1 MKGALKMTE
10 REVEIFEI
18 LKNNPLISQDELAE
32 QLMISRSGVATH
44 IHNLMKKGYIKGKGY
59 IINQDNFVS
68 VIGGNN
74 LDILGIPNDRLITNN
89 SNPGKIYYS
98 LGGAGRNI
106 AFALTKLNVQN
117 YFISVYGND
126 LNGEKFIH
134 DCREHNMDVSCCEKI
149 DGEHTSSFMYID
161 NSKGIKIVGINDMEI
176 YDRMTPTF
184 LSKYLDKINSSQY
197 CVLDTNIPEESFNY
211 IYENVNVPIIVKTTS
226 INKDIRILQENMKID
241 VLVTAPKELEVL
253 LNYYGK
259 KMTDIKSAIRF
270 LLTKNISHIAVYSVH
285 EGLFFESKD
294 HKIHIKK
301 TLTDISNT
309 NGCVATLTSVIIWG
323 LQKGLSWHKIMRYG
337 YTAISICSKS
347 KEPVSSKL
355 NVENLVDEERKI
367 FESAY

>member
-1 MKGALKMTE
+1 MTE

-18 LKNNPLISQDELAE
+18 LKKNPLISQEELAE
-32 QLMISRSGVATH
+32 QLMISRSGAATH

-89 SNPGKIYYS
+89 SNSGKIYYS

-106 AFALTKLNVQN
+106 ALALTKLNVQN
-117 YFISVYGND
+117 YFISVYGKD
-126 LNGEKFIH
+126 LNGKKFIL
-134 DCREHNMDVSCCEKI
+134 DCRENNMDISCCEKI

-197 CVLDTNIPEESFNY
+197 CILDTNIPEESFKY
-211 IYENVNVPIIVKTTS
+211 LYENVDVPIIIKTTS

-241 VLVTAPKELEVL
+241 VLVISPKDLEVL

-259 KMTDIKSAIRF
+259 KLVDIASAIHF
-270 LLTKNISHIAVYSVH
+270 LLTKNISHIVVYSVH
-285 EGLFFESKD
+285 DGLYFEDTD

-301 TLTDISNT
+301 PLTDITNT
-309 NGCVATLTSVIIWG
+309 NGAIATLTSVIVWG
-323 LQKGLSWHKIMRYG
+323 LQKKLTWNKIIRYG
-337 YTAISICSKS
+337 YTSISICSKS
-347 KEPVSSKL
+347 KLPISPKL

-367 FESAY
+367 FEPTY

>member
-1 MKGALKMTE
+1 MTE

-89 SNPGKIYYS
+89 SNSGKIYYS

-184 LSKYLDKINSSQY
+184 LSKSLRQNQQFPIL
-197 CVLDTNIPEESFNY
+197 CLR
-211 IYENVNVPIIVKTTS
+211 YE
-226 INKDIRILQENMKID
+226 
-241 VLVTAPKELEVL
+241 
-253 LNYYGK
+253 
-259 KMTDIKSAIRF
+259 
-270 LLTKNISHIAVYSVH
+270 YS
-285 EGLFFESKD
+285 
-294 HKIHIKK
+294 
-301 TLTDISNT
+301 
-309 NGCVATLTSVIIWG
+309 
-323 LQKGLSWHKIMRYG
+323 R
-337 YTAISICSKS
+337 
-347 KEPVSSKL
+347 
-355 NVENLVDEERKI
+355 RK
-367 FESAY
+367 F

>member
-1 MKGALKMTE
+1 MTE
-10 REVEIFEI
+10 RELEILEI
-18 LKNNPLISQDELAE
+18 LKNNPLISQDELAS
-32 QLMISRSGVATH
+32 QLMITRSGVAAH

-106 AFALTKLNVQN
+106 AFGLTKLNVQN
-117 YFISVYGND
+117 YFISVYGDD
-126 LNGEKFIH
+126 LNGEKFIR
-134 DCREHNMDVSCCEKI
+134 DCKDNNMDVSCCEKM

-161 NSKGIKIVGINDMEI
+161 NSQGIKIVGINDMEI
-176 YDRMTPTF
+176 YNRMTPTF

-197 CVLDTNIPEESFNY
+197 CALDTNIPEESFNY
-211 IYENVNVPIIVKTTS
+211 LYEHVEVPIIIKTTS

-241 VLVTAPKELEVL
+241 VLVTTPKELEAL

-259 KMTDIKSAIRF
+259 KFTDIKSAIRF
-270 LLTKNISHIAVYSVH
+270 LLTKNIRHIAVYSVNQ
-285 EGLFFESKD
+285 GLYFESKE
-294 HKIHIKK
+294 HKLHIKK

-309 NGCVATLTSVIIWG
+309 NGATAILTSVIIWG
-323 LQKGLSWHKIMRYG
+323 LQKQLSWQKIMRYG
-337 YTAISICSKS
+337 YTAISICAKS
-347 KEPVSSKL
+347 KQPISYKL
-355 NVENLVDEERKI
+355 NVENLVYEERKI
-367 FESAY
+367 FEPEY